1 VGESVQTAHPRD
13 LGVLVLVVGFIV
25 ILLLVVLMVGAP
37 AR

>member
-1 VGESVQTAHPRD
+1 VQTAHPRD
-13 LGVLVLVVGFIV
+13 LGALALVIGLIV